1 MGWGMKGKCGG
12 GVQNKDAFVYILEM
26 GIARFDHLPS
36 ASRIY
41 PELKSL
47 SLGWLSCST
56 SMPFSGRVRGLVRVP
71 HHELLTKCSG
81 FTHPPH
87 LPPQR
92 HPLAHPPKPSPS
104 L

>member
-12 GVQNKDAFVYILEM
+12 GVQNKDAFVYILGM

-47 SLGWLSCST
+47 SPRVAILQHLHVFFGNGERTNET
-56 SMPFSGRVRGLVRVP
+56 SAS
-71 HHELLTKCSG
+71 
-81 FTHPPH
+81 
-87 LPPQR
+87 
-92 HPLAHPPKPSPS
+92 
-104 L
+104 